1 MTGTSAPLLLME
13 KLRLG
18 KFMAPKDGEAWSIDL
33 VSSDLLRMGPWT
45 GRLTESGLLLL
56 KMGQWPSL
64 SGQTTWGDIVT

>member
-1 MTGTSAPLLLME
+1 MGSSWL
-13 KLRLG
+13 
-18 KFMAPKDGEAWSIDL
+18 PKDGEAWSIDL